1 MYSNAYATLKECWRI
16 LLKTESKNFYLF
28 MSSGVGHGHDVHVF
42 GSLETSRRQLLQ
54 KVRVK
59 LNSCG

>member
-1 MYSNAYATLKECWRI
+1 MCSNAYATLKECWH
-16 LLKTESKNFYLF
+16 LSLKLDSKSFYLF
-28 MSSGVGHGHDVHVF
+28 MNSGVGHDVHVF
-42 GSLETSRRQLLQ
+42 GSFETSRRELLQ